1 MMRRNLIDIERV
13 NKNRE
18 KMSILRGCFIFKLGV
33 VVEVIIL
40 RKAKVDRKKRTKVQV
55 DTSSFN

>member
-1 MMRRNLIDIERV
+1 MMRRSLIVIERV
-13 NKNRE
+13 NKNRG
-18 KMSILRGCFIFKLGV
+18 KTSILRGCFILKLEV

-40 RKAKVDRKKRTKVQV
+40 RKAKVDRKKRSKVQV